1 VTDQHIILDLQGEDE
16 EPDYYEETG
25 GNGGSTP
32 SSSTSPAWTAT
43 ITRSPGATMC
53 ALPQRSNRVAPQA
66 DRF

>member
-1 VTDQHIILDLQGEDE
+1 MTDQHIILDLQGED
-16 EPDYYEETG
+16 EETG